1 MTWHLFQIGKV
12 RHTTL
17 PAQIAKI
24 ASILNH
30 TTDVRLRVQY
40 RNHDSVMFCHQI
52 HDTHNTRTA
61 DYTHILVDTIRAT
74 LVNCHQVAG
83 FIDTIRH
90 YLSRNQ
96 TIVSQQCKL
105 VTMVDAAIL
114 GHAHETVGKFLH
126 LLFEICIALCQFL
139 VHLGK

>member
-1 MTWHLFQIGKV
+1 
-12 RHTTL
+12 
-17 PAQIAKI
+17 
-24 ASILNH
+24 
-30 TTDVRLRVQY
+30 
-40 RNHDSVMFCHQI
+40 MFCHQI

-61 DYTHILVDTIRAT
+61 DYTHILMDAIRAT
-74 LVNCHQVAG
+74 FVNCHQVAG

-90 YLSRNQ
+90 HLSRNQ

-105 VTMVDAAIL
+105 ITMVDAAIL

-126 LLFEICIALCQFL
+126 LLFEIRIALCEFL